1 MIQAVDLFCGAGGL
15 TAGLIKAGIQVP
27 AGYDL
32 EPSCAHAYSFN
43 NGSSFIQRD
52 VSAVTAEEISSWYEP
67 EAIKLLAGC
76 APCQPFSTYNQGRD
90 TTKDTK
96 WPLLYQ
102 FSRLIKET
110 KPELVTM
117 ENVPDVTKHQVYKD
131 FVEDLMQQG
140 YNIWEGRVRCE
151 TYGLPQIRRRHVLL
165 ASLLGEISLIP
176 PTHSDTFVTVRDA
189 INDQAPLY
197 AGESDAIDPLHST
210 QRLSDLNL
218 SRIKASVPG
227 GTWKDWP
234 EHLKAK
240 CHTKPSGKTYVGVYG
255 RMTWDD
261 PSPTITT
268 LCYGYGN
275 GRFGHPIQNRALS
288 LREASIL
295 QSFPRSYS
303 FQPANE
309 KVNFK
314 AVGKMIGNAVPVRL
328 GEVIGLSFI
337 QHLRSVLGEK

>member
-27 AGYDL
+27 AGYDI
-32 EPSCAHAYSFN
+32 EASCAHAYSFN
-43 NGSSFIQRD
+43 NGSDFIRRD
-52 VSAVTAEEISSWYEP
+52 VSDVTAEEISSWYAP
-67 EAIKLLAGC
+67 GSIRLLAGC

-117 ENVPDVTKHQVYKD
+117 ENVPAVTKHQVYKD
-131 FVEDLMQQG
+131 FVEDLINQG
-140 YNIWEGRVRCE
+140 YNIWEGRVHCE
-151 TYGLPQIRRRHVLL
+151 TYGLPQIRRRHVLM
-165 ASLLGEISLIP
+165 ASLLGEISLIA
-176 PTHSDTFVTVRDA
+176 PTHTDKFVSVQDA
-189 INDQAPLY
+189 ISDQAPLY
-197 AGESDAIDPLHST
+197 AGESNVFDPLHAT
-210 QRLSDLNL
+210 QKLSDLNL

-234 EHLKAK
+234 DHLKAK

-275 GRFGHPIQNRALS
+275 GRFGHPTQNRALS

-295 QSFPRSYS
+295 QSFPISYS
-303 FQPANE
+303 FQPVNE

-337 QHLRSVLGEK
+337 QHLKNVLGEN